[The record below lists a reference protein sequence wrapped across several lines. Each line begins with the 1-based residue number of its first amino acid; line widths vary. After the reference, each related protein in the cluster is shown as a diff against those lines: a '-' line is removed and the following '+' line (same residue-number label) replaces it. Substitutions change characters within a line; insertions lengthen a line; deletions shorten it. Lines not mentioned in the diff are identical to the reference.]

1 MGQGSNIGNGS
12 SLPFA
17 AYAHLGN
24 SNQKEHE
31 LESRGRANSM
41 NLTGAAPVN
50 APLGPSVGA
59 IKARERQ

>member
-17 AYAHLGN
+17 AYSHLGN

-31 LESRGRANSM
+31 IEARGRANSM

-50 APLGPSVGA
+50 APIGPSVG
-59 IKARERQ
+59 